1 MPTTNKNKNK
11 KSLTNAQKRS
21 AKAHII
27 SVYGSPKVRKKK
39 ESVKTRAKISASMRK
54 KCTTKK
60 WGSSNIWPECIN
72 VVHNFKKSIPPLK
85 GNVCKEGYKLRKAYV
100 TKTGKKVPAR
110 CIIAKQS
117 LNNKRRRSAKAHI
130 ISVYGSPKVVKKS
143 EKLKTRVK
151 ISKTRRLKGLNKN
164 KWGNSKIWGNRKL

>member
-60 WGSSNIWPECIN
+60 WGSSNIWPECKN
-72 VVHNFKKSIPPLK
+72 VVHDFKKSIPPLK
-85 GNVCKEGYKLRKAYV
+85 GNVKRERKYQQDVLFQNNPLIIKEEEVQKL
-100 TKTGKKVPAR
+100 
-110 CIIAKQS
+110 
-117 LNNKRRRSAKAHI
+117 
-130 ISVYGSPKVVKKS
+130 IS
-143 EKLKTRVK
+143 
-151 ISKTRRLKGLNKN
+151 
-164 KWGNSKIWGNRKL
+164 